1 MLAAVS
7 AAHRRLQTALTHLQ
21 PGSLVL
27 SLSAGVIYHRLLKRI
42 TARNGVPAEPMVPRQ
57 LGPDICV
64 PYGKI
69 LRGRGRAEHGDEDA
83 AHR

>member
-42 TARNGVPAEPMVPRQ
+42 TARNGVPAEPMVPAPARP
-57 LGPDICV
+57 GH
-64 PYGKI
+64 
-69 LRGRGRAEHGDEDA
+69 LRTLR
-83 AHR
+83 